1 MKILVRIER
10 RWRMVMVMMETTSI
24 TSSST
29 SSPSSTMELLSLPS
43 FLKPM
48 MMMFMMTPHTRMI
61 GLIPN
66 IHVISNF
73 FLNIFKINLIHFF
86 LLLSLSISPVH
97 LLSPI
102 LTIILPIVFPFLSI
116 SFLFFLH
123 IRSIKEL
130 LSRKH
135 KK

>member
-48 MMMFMMTPHTRMI
+48 MMMFMMTPHTRMV
-61 GLIPN
+61 GLVAN
-66 IHVISNF
+66 IHVIGNF
-73 FLNIFKINLIHFF
+73 LLNILKINLIHFF

-123 IRSIKEL
+123 ARSIKEL

>member
-1 MKILVRIER
+1 
-10 RWRMVMVMMETTSI
+10 MVMEATSI
-24 TSSST
+24 ASTSSST
-29 SSPSSTMELLSLPS
+29 SSSSPPSSLELLSLS

-48 MMMFMMTPHTRMI
+48 MVMFMMTPHSRMI
-61 GLIPN
+61 RLISN
-66 IHVISNF
+66 IHVIGNF
-73 FLNIFKINLIHFF
+73 LLNIFKINLIHFF

-123 IRSIKEL
+123 ARSIKEL